1 MILKKLILKNIR
13 SYIDE
18 EINFSEGSL
27 LLSGDIGAGKS
38 TILYAIDF
46 ALFGTRRGEI
56 SGSELLRNGKNQG
69 SVELHLEL
77 DGKDIVIKRTL
88 HRGRNIS
95 QEHGSIA
102 INNNSHEYMPTEL
115 KAKILDMLGYPQELV
130 KKNIPIFRYT
140 VYTPQDQMK
149 SILFDAEN
157 RLESL
162 RKIFNVDKYSR
173 IRNNAFAFS
182 KELRNYMKLLGEKIK
197 NANEKINEKKIKQK
211 QREDIEKSLE
221 ESVRKIEF
229 NESKIRKKVDEIEN
243 IKKEI
248 DSFNFLSKEKATKET
263 ELRNKNHRIERI
275 SNDFRV
281 IIQKINSSEESLE
294 KYKDLKTPQIKYE
307 EIKNELEEENKK
319 RITLA
324 KEKAIISSEIQKLE
338 NIYSKGVCDFC
349 GQSVMEKERFKKKID
364 LLAES
369 TQEIDR
375 RLRLCENFIKKFS
388 DIDQEWRKYSLESER
403 KHSLERII
411 ESERNNE
418 SFLLKEKNDLEKEIN
433 EINHEITKVSLDL
446 DELKYASEKYRSFEN
461 ELSEM
466 NKEML
471 SIEKL
476 RSRLEQQH
484 EDIHKE
490 IIRLEKDIEEINSIK
505 ERIEKTSRLEKWT
518 DDFFTNL
525 MENIER
531 HVMAA
536 LQKEFNSFFE
546 KWFFIL
552 MPDDNINVR
561 INEDFTPIIEQNGF
575 ETEYQ
580 NLSGGEKTSVALAYR
595 LALNMVINSMIE
607 SIKTKDLI
615 ILDEPTDGFSNEQL
629 DKLRDVINEL
639 NLRQI
644 IIVSHDPKI
653 DTFVDNVIRLHKE
666 NHVSKVVAG

>member
-46 ALFGTRRGEI
+46 ALFGTRRGEM

-69 SVELHLEL
+69 SVELHFEL
-77 DGKDIVIKRTL
+77 DGKEIIIKRTL

-95 QEHGSIA
+95 QEHGSIT
-102 INNNSHEYMPTEL
+102 INSNSYEYMPTEL
-115 KAKILDMLGYPQELV
+115 KAKILDMLGYPQELI

-157 RLESL
+157 RLEAL

-173 IRNNAFAFS
+173 IRSNAFAFS
-182 KELRNYMKLLGEKIK
+182 KELRNYMKIQEEKIRYSS
-197 NANEKINEKKIKQK
+197 EKVSEKRSKQK
-211 QREDIEKSLE
+211 QIEEIEKNLE

-229 NESKIRKKVDEIEN
+229 SESKIRKKVEEIEN
-243 IKKEI
+243 IKREI
-248 DSFNFLSKEKATKET
+248 NSFNLLSNEKARKET
-263 ELRNKNHRIERI
+263 ELRIRSHRLERI
-275 SNDFRV
+275 SKDLQLIRDRT
-281 IIQKINSSEESLE
+281 KSSMISLE
-294 KYKDLKTPQIKYE
+294 KYKDLKAPQIKYE
-307 EIKNELEEENKK
+307 EIKNELAEEDRK
-319 RITLA
+319 RMALSR
-324 KEKAIISSEIQKLE
+324 EKAVISSEIQKLE

-349 GQSVMEKERFKKKID
+349 GQSVMEKDRFKKKID

-375 RLRLCENFIKKFS
+375 RLKLCEDFIKKFS
-388 DIDQEWRKYSLESER
+388 DIDQEWRKYSLESE
-403 KHSLERII
+403 KKKSLERII
-411 ESERNNE
+411 ESEKNNE
-418 SFLLKEKNDLEKEIN
+418 SLLNKEKIEIEIEIKEINQEINELLKDLSILQHSNEQHKILEKELAELNN
-433 EINHEITKVSLDL
+433 EILLT
-446 DELKYASEKYRSFEN
+446 
-461 ELSEM
+461 
-466 NKEML
+466 
-471 SIEKL
+471 EKL

-490 IIRLEKDIEEINSIK
+490 IIRLEKDIEEINLIK
-505 ERIEKTSRLEKWT
+505 ERIEKTSKLEKWT

-546 KWFFIL
+546 KWFSIL
-552 MPDDNINVR
+552 MPDDNLSVR
-561 INEDFTPIIEQNGF
+561 INEDFTPVIDQNGF

-653 DTFVDNVIRLHKE
+653 DTFVDNVIRLHKD
-666 NHVSKVVAG
+666 NHISKVVA

>member
-1 MILKKLILKNIR
+1 MILKKVILKNIR
-13 SYIDE
+13 SFIDE

-69 SVELHLEL
+69 SVELQFEL
-77 DGKDIVIKRTL
+77 DGKEIIIKRTL

-95 QEHGSIA
+95 QEHGSIT
-102 INNNSHEYMPTEL
+102 INGNNFEYMPTEL
-115 KAKILDMLGYPQELV
+115 KAKIIDMLGYPQDLI

-149 SILFDAEN
+149 SILFDAET
-157 RLESL
+157 RLEAL
-162 RKIFNVDKYSR
+162 RKIFNVDKYSK
-173 IRNNAFAFS
+173 IRSNAFAFS
-182 KELRNYMKLLGEKIK
+182 KELRNYMKLLEEKIRDS
-197 NANEKINEKKIKQK
+197 NEKISEKKAKKIQI
-211 QREDIEKSLE
+211 EDIEKSLE
-221 ESVRKIEF
+221 ESVRKIEI
-229 NESKIRKKVDEIEN
+229 NELKINKKIEEIEN
-243 IKKEI
+243 IKREI
-248 DSFNFLSKEKATKET
+248 DTFNLLSKEKAMKET
-263 ELRNKNHRIERI
+263 ELRSKNHRIERI
-275 SNDFRV
+275 SNDLRLV
-281 IIQKINSSEESLE
+281 VNKINSSEESLQ
-294 KYKDLKTPQIKYE
+294 KYKNLREPQIKYE
-307 EIKNELEEENKK
+307 EIKNELKEEEKK
-319 RITLA
+319 RISLA
-324 KEKAIISSEIQKLE
+324 KEKAIISSEIEKLE
-338 NIYSKGVCDFC
+338 KIYSKGVCDFC
-349 GQSVMEKERFKKKID
+349 GQSVVEKERFKKKID
-364 LLAES
+364 ILAENIE
-369 TQEIDR
+369 EINR
-375 RLRLCENFIKKFS
+375 RLRLCEDFIKKFS
-388 DIDQEWRKYSLESER
+388 DIDQEWRKYSLESE
-403 KHSLERII
+403 KKKSLERIV
-411 ESERNNE
+411 ESEKSNE
-418 SFLLKEKNDLEKEIN
+418 LLLNKEKNDLEVEIDEIN
-433 EINHEITKVSLDL
+433 REITKISKDL
-446 DELKYASEKYRSFEN
+446 DELKYANEKYRSLEK
-461 ELSEM
+461 ELSEL

-471 SIEKL
+471 SIEKI

-484 EDIHKE
+484 EDIHEE

-505 ERIEKTSRLEKWT
+505 ERIDKTSRLEKWT

-536 LQKEFNSFFE
+536 LQKEFNVFFE
-546 KWFFIL
+546 KWFSIL
-552 MPDDNINVR
+552 MPEENFSVR
-561 INEDFTPIIEQNGF
+561 INEEFTPVIEQNGF

-639 NLRQI
+639 KLKQI

-666 NHVSKVVAG
+666 NHVSKVVAR